1 MLNKE
6 QKIFNIN
13 QRLQMDGFSESEI
26 AFMKVENL
34 DEDML
39 DALLDSG
46 CDEYNMF
53 VGEVINEL
61 SDAYAQH
68 QESMRV

>member
-13 QRLQMDGFSESEI
+13 QCLQMDGFSESEI
-26 AFMKVENL
+26 KFIKVKNL

-39 DALLDSG
+39 DALLDSE

-53 VGEVINEL
+53 VNDVINEL
-61 SDAYAQH
+61 NEAYAQH
-68 QESMRV
+68 QESTRV